1 MENESE
7 TDQYGVMGHP
17 VAHSMSPFIHGVF
30 ARQTDQKISYRL
42 LDVIPEKFA
51 AEVRKF
57 AAQGGKGLNIT
68 VPHKVAAFEITE
80 TNTRRAEAARSANTL
95 VLGEDGEI
103 LADNTDGAGLVTD
116 LVENLNFK
124 LEDRRILILGA
135 GGAVRGLLGPV
146 IAQNPKLVV
155 IANRTPNNAL
165 ELVDELGISSFVET
179 TGLDELTDNP
189 FHLIING
196 TSANLFDKRPPI
208 SADLFTR
215 HTLCYDLNYGRQET
229 PFTRW
234 AAQNGAR
241 ATMGWGMLVEQAA
254 ESFYMWR
261 GVKPNTIP
269 VLQSLLKRP

>member
-57 AAQGGKGLNIT
+57 AALGGKGLNVT
-68 VPHKVAAFEITE
+68 VPHKIAAFEITD
-80 TNTRRAEAARSANTL
+80 THTRRAEAARSANTL

-116 LVENLNFK
+116 LTENLNFK

-135 GGAVRGLLGPV
+135 GGAVRGLIGPV

-179 TGLDELTDNP
+179 TGLDELTDNT